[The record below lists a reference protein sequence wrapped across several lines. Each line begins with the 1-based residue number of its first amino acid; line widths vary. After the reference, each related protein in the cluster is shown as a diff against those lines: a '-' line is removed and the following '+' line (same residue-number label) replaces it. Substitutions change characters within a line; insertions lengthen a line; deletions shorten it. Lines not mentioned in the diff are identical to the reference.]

1 MADVWGMGRGMA
13 GAWGKVVLRLWER
26 DAGCWMLELGW
37 NIHGQ
42 LGGRDENRSG
52 KGTTGVAGPWRRE
65 EREGMKGQGNTH
77 THTGMNWVFN
87 YRSKL
92 PAGLATWDRP
102 CRACLLDRASSVCVS
117 GRTDHGR
124 PASQRSHTGN
134 LAVALWTRA
143 SVCRVARG
151 CGSGLTFPTDPGK
164 RIQGRGQK
172 FGTIWKTCLSFASR
186 TPSLLLVVSSASVV
200 ARIVD
205 ATMGPPSTSPFF
217 LF

>member
-1 MADVWGMGRGMA
+1 M
-13 GAWGKVVLRLWER
+13 L
-26 DAGCWMLELGW
+26 DAGTRLEYPRAVGW
-37 NIHGQ
+37 
-42 LGGRDENRSG
+42 S
-52 KGTTGVAGPWRRE
+52 RRE
-65 EREGMKGQGNTH
+65 SQRQGHDGSGRTMEKGGEGGYEGPGQDTH

-117 GRTDHGR
+117 GRTAHGR